1 MYKISLTFKCR
12 IKSPAV
18 TRHGGDDAEVKT
30 RHLRPAVSQQRYPRP
45 WPLVH
50 GPTLDHFLV

>member
-1 MYKISLTFKCR
+1 MYEILLTFKCR

-30 RHLRPAVSQQRYPRP
+30 RHLRPADPRSAIP
-45 WPLVH
+45 
-50 GPTLDHFLV
+50 GPGP